1 MSGDRTGHIVADA
14 HSASDTSDPQ
24 QDAEFWFEDG
34 SIVLIAQD
42 IAFRVHRGVLSR
54 HSEVFRDLLKVPGKQ
69 EEKFGCPFVHLSD
82 SPADLRSLLRVLYD
96 GAVSHL
102 DLETPLEFAEVAT
115 LVRLSHKYGIKS
127 LLEKGLARLKTVFT
141 KGFSTWESLHCT
153 GSFIEI
159 SVMSPFLKAQPEDA
173 IAVVR
178 LARLTGALTMLPTAL
193 FVCCSLEPTVLT
205 RAYTLSDGSNNQ
217 LSLQDLE
224 RCMRAAPILSSSFQT
239 RHTLLHLETSP
250 QCENHR
256 YTPCSSRLARQL
268 KIYFESNTVTCL
280 NVLHGRQSSI
290 RDSGV
295 CGACQTF
302 IQKKDRERGQKYWAD
317 LPSYFGLGTWGGLSD
332 FPIEH

>member
-102 DLETPLEFAEVAT
+102 DLETPLKFAEVAT
-115 LVRLSHKYGIKS
+115 L
-127 LLEKGLARLKTVFT
+127 E
-141 KGFSTWESLHCT
+141 FSTWESLHCT

-332 FPIEH
+332 FPIEYQETC